1 MKVDPVYT
9 DKYRPV
15 GSELLC
21 VHHRQ
26 FKGFS
31 DDIAPE
37 NFLGYILLLRKHPLP
52 TATHQIPHQNS
63 VEVRLIL
70 GTVKFHQKL
79 ILLLGGRPLKGVQ
92 LDRKSTRLNSSHV
105 A

>member
-26 FKGFS
+26 FKGSS
-31 DDIAPE
+31 DDIAPD
-37 NFLGYILLLRKHPLP
+37 NCLGFILLLRKHPLP
-52 TATHQIPHQNS
+52 TASHQIPLLKS
-63 VEVRLIL
+63 VYVRLIL

-79 ILLLGGRPLKGVQ
+79 ILLLGGRPLMGVQ
-92 LDRKSTRLNSSHV
+92 LLTIIFSAADG
-105 A
+105 